1 MAQVGGTVV
10 RRSVADVEAEIA
22 AAESAQRK
30 AKREARKELIRE
42 RDQHDKAAVQ
52 AKLEE
57 LKTKL
62 HRGRQT
68 ETDDADRAPATTGS
82 TS

>member
-1 MAQVGGTVV
+1 MAQVGGTVA

-62 HRGRQT
+62 HRGPQ
-68 ETDDADRAPATTGS
+68 TDDADRAPATTGS